1 MFIQICKFRI
11 RIFDEL
17 LSHQFCGVGSCCIC
31 MAEMEWVYLCVWV
44 CVGEIKR
51 LCVCVCVCVCV
62 YGIKRLSVCVCVC
75 GIWDQ
80 EEITFESLAST
91 AATFQTN
98 VKHAYQ
104 KHLLKLNQL
113 LMVFILHEQF
123 TSDFKLTNMS

>member
-51 LCVCVCVCVCV
+51 LCVCVSVCGF
-62 YGIKRLSVCVCVC
+62 GIKRLSVCVC

-80 EEITFESLAST
+80 EEITLESLAST
-91 AATFQTN
+91 AASIQTN
-98 VKHAYQ
+98 VNKHAYQ